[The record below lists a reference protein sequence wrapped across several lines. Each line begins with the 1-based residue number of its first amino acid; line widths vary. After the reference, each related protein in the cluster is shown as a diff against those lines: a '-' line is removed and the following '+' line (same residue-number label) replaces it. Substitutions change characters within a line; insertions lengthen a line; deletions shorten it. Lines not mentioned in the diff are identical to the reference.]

1 MCLYLIH
8 PYLTNLLSAHRHVL
22 FTSPKVGDIVQ
33 LLLDQNEKVG
43 KSDEE
48 LLVEATALVKK
59 AFAEVLSLE
68 EDAVKD
74 ETDFFEVGGSELLL
88 LCFLCRLFGVHPDKS
103 IQCYPF
109 CPLFICNIQARCRSG
124 F

>member
-1 MCLYLIH
+1 MNMFVRVPVSNTPLNFQSFI
-8 PYLTNLLSAHRHVL
+8 AHRHVL

-33 LLLDQNEKVG
+33 LLLDQSEKVG
-43 KSDEE
+43 KSKSDEE

-68 EDAVKD
+68 EEAVKG

-88 LCFLCRLFGVHPDKS
+88 
-103 IQCYPF
+103 
-109 CPLFICNIQARCRSG
+109 
-124 F
+124 

>member
-1 MCLYLIH
+1 MNLFVRVPVSNIPLYFQSFI
-8 PYLTNLLSAHRHVL
+8 AHRHVL

-33 LLLDQNEKVG
+33 LLLDQSEKVG

-59 AFAEVLSLE
+59 AFADVLSLD

-88 LCFLCRLFGVHPDKS
+88 LCLLYLLLIWS
-103 IQCYPF
+103 T
-109 CPLFICNIQARCRSG
+109 S
-124 F
+124 

>member
-1 MCLYLIH
+1 M
-8 PYLTNLLSAHRHVL
+8 
-22 FTSPKVGDIVQ
+22 
-33 LLLDQNEKVG
+33 G

-59 AFAEVLSLE
+59 AFSEVLSLE

-88 LCFLCRLFGVHPDKS
+88 LRFLYRLFGVHPDFFAPYLS
-103 IQCYPF
+103 ATYRLGAGQD
-109 CPLFICNIQARCRSG
+109 SD
-124 F
+124 